1 MTTWPTSGSDRIVT
15 DNRDPARVP
24 AAPRTAESRTFE
36 RLHPH
41 VQRWIYNAH
50 WTGLRDAQERA
61 IPLLIQP
68 AGDVLISAATAGGKT
83 EAAFLPIISNL
94 LDDPAPGPG
103 LQALYVAPLKALIND
118 QYGRLTDLCDG
129 TDVPVH
135 RWHGDVAADRKT
147 KLLKAPS
154 GVLLTT
160 PESLEALFVLRGTK
174 VAGLFA
180 QLRYVVVDELHAFLG
195 TERGGQLQ
203 SLLHRLELTVRRRI
217 VRVGL
222 SATLGDMRLAAA
234 QLRPSTPDRV
244 ALVESASGG
253 QDLRL
258 AVRGYVDSAPR
269 ATAPSPDP
277 GADREVDEEAGD
289 DTTLTSTRLISTHLF
304 DVLRGSDNLV
314 FANSRGKVEMYAD
327 QLRRLCEQAHLPNEF
342 FPHHGSLSKELREE
356 VEAALKDP
364 ARPVTAV
371 ATTTLE
377 MGIDIGSVASIAQ
390 VGPPPSVAGLRQ
402 RLGRSGRRGEP
413 AVLRTYITEPEIDPR
428 TPLADQLRGSLV
440 QTIATIELLLDGW
453 CEPPDPAVLHT
464 STLVQQLLS
473 LIAQHGGVTP
483 ADAYR
488 ALCDADGPFHS
499 TTTVRFKALLRSLAD
514 REVIDQA
521 RDGTLLLGEVGERT
535 VNHYSF
541 YAAFTSPEEYRLLT
555 GGRQLGVLPI
565 DFPLYIGL
573 GLIFGG
579 RRWRVIG
586 IDDRQRSIDLTR
598 AAGGRPPTFAG
609 DGAAVH
615 DRTRAHM
622 RDLLASDR
630 EPAFLNAPAR
640 RLLAEARDN
649 FHRHELAQT
658 SLLARGSATILVP
671 WVGTRTAN
679 TLTVLLRHHGIEAT
693 NDGLTITCERDD
705 ATQVRTVLARLA
717 STGPEDAIAL
727 ATSVHG
733 KEANKYDMWL
743 DDALLDEDY
752 AARSL
757 DTNSAHQTVLRLLTE
772 TSANGPH
779 EPRG

>member
-1 MTTWPTSGSDRIVT
+1 MTTSISDPDGTPGVSDQRGSR
-15 DNRDPARVP
+15 A
-24 AAPRTAESRTFE
+24 FG

-41 VQRWIYNAH
+41 VQRWIYSAN

-68 AGDVLISAATAGGKT
+68 TGDVLVSAATAGGKT

-94 LDDPAPGPG
+94 LDDPAPGTG

-129 TDVPVH
+129 TDLAVH

-154 GVLLTT
+154 GILLTT
-160 PESLEALFVLRGTK
+160 PESLEAIFVLRGTT
-174 VAGLFA
+174 VPGLFA
-180 QLRYVVVDELHAFLG
+180 RLRYIVVDELHAFLG
-195 TERGGQLQ
+195 TERGAQLR
-203 SLLHRLELTVRRRI
+203 SLLHRLELAARRRI

-234 QLRPSTPDRV
+234 QLRPSTPDQV
-244 ALVESASGG
+244 TLVESAMGG

-258 AVRGYVDSAPR
+258 AVRGYVESAPR
-269 ATAPSPDP
+269 P
-277 GADREVDEEAGD
+277 GATGTRDGESEQPREEAD
-289 DTTLTSTRLISTHLF
+289 EDATLTSTRLISTHLF

-327 QLRRLCEQAHLPNEF
+327 QLRRLSEQAHRPNEF

-364 ARPVTAV
+364 TRPVTAV

-390 VGPPPSVAGLRQ
+390 VGSPPSVAGLRQ

-413 AVLRTYITEPEIDPR
+413 AVLRTYITEPEIDSR

-440 QTIATIELLLDGW
+440 QTTAIIELLLDGW

-483 ADAYR
+483 LDAYR
-488 ALCDADGPFHS
+488 ALCDIDGPFHATS
-499 TTTVRFKALLRSLAD
+499 PPRFKALLRSLAD
-514 REVIDQA
+514 REVIDQST
-521 RDGTLLLGEVGERT
+521 DGTLLLGEVGERT

-555 GGRQLGVLPI
+555 GGRLLGVLPV

-573 GLIFGG
+573 SLIFGG
-579 RRWRVIG
+579 RRWRVTG
-586 IDDRQRSIDLTR
+586 IDDRQRSIDLAR
-598 AAGGRPPTFAG
+598 AVGGRPPTFAG

-615 DRTRAHM
+615 DHVRAHM

-630 EPAFLNAPAR
+630 LPAFLNVPAR
-640 RLLAEARDN
+640 QLLADARAN
-649 FHRHELAQT
+649 FRRHGLAQQ
-658 SLLARGSATILVP
+658 SLLARGSAAVLVP

-679 TLTVLLRHHGIEAT
+679 TLTALLRDQGIEAA
-693 NDGLTITCERDD
+693 NDGLTITCERDSKD
-705 ATQVRTVLARLA
+705 QVLAVLATLA
-717 STGPEDAIAL
+717 SAGPHDPIAL
-727 ATSVHG
+727 AASVHA
-733 KEANKYDMWL
+733 KQTNKYDMWL

-757 DTNSAHQTVLRLLTE
+757 DTVSAHQTVLRLLKE
-772 TSANGPH
+772 ASAPGPDA
-779 EPRG
+779 GGQ

>member
-1 MTTWPTSGSDRIVT
+1 M
-15 DNRDPARVP
+15 
-24 AAPRTAESRTFE
+24 
-36 RLHPH
+36 
-41 VQRWIYNAH
+41 QRWIYDNH

-61 IPLLIQP
+61 VPLLIQP
-68 AGDVLISAATAGGKT
+68 SGDVLISAATAGGKT

-118 QYGRLTDLCDG
+118 QYARLTDLCDG

-154 GVLLTT
+154 GILLTT

-174 VAGLFA
+174 VAALFA
-180 QLRYVVVDELHAFLG
+180 QLRYVVIDELHAFLG
-195 TERGGQLQ
+195 TERGAQLR
-203 SLLHRLELTVRRRI
+203 SLLHRLELTVRRR
-217 VRVGL
+217 VARVGL
-222 SATLGDMRLAAA
+222 SATLGDMQLAAA
-234 QLRPSTPDRV
+234 QLRPAAPDQV
-244 ALVESASGG
+244 SLIESASGG

-258 AVRGYVDSAPR
+258 AIRGYLDSAPR
-269 ATAPSPDP
+269 PAGPTPTSAVGD
-277 GADREVDEEAGD
+277 AEEDVGEDA
-289 DTTLTSTRLISTHLF
+289 TLTSTRLIRAHLF
-304 DVLRGSDNLV
+304 DVLRGTDNLV
-314 FANSRGKVEMYAD
+314 FANSRSRVEMYAD
-327 QLRRLCEQAHLPNEF
+327 QLRQLCEQAHLSNEF
-342 FPHHGSLSKELREE
+342 FPHHGSLSKELRED

-413 AVLRTYITEPEIDPR
+413 AILRTYITEPEIDPR
-428 TPLADQLRGSLV
+428 TPLADQLRGSLA

-453 CEPPDPAVLHT
+453 CEPPDAAVLHT

-483 ADAYR
+483 QDAYR
-488 ALCDADGPFHS
+488 ALCDADGPFS
-499 TTTVRFKALLRSLAD
+499 ATTPFRFKALLRSLAD
-514 REVIDQA
+514 REVIDQS
-521 RDGTLLLGEVGERT
+521 RDGTLLLAEVGERT

-541 YAAFTSPEEYRLLT
+541 YAAFTSPEEYRLLH

-579 RRWRVIG
+579 RRWRVTG
-586 IDDRQRSIDLTR
+586 INDRQRTIDLTR

-615 DRTRAHM
+615 DRIRAHM
-622 RDLLASDR
+622 RDLLANDR
-630 EPAFLNAPAR
+630 VPAFLNATAR
-640 RLLAEARDN
+640 QFLVEARDT
-649 FHRHELAQT
+649 FHRHELAHR
-658 SLLARGSATILVP
+658 SLLPRGSATILVP

-679 TLTVLLRHHGIEAT
+679 TLTVLLRHHGVEAT

-705 ATQVRTVLARLA
+705 PTQVITVLASLA
-717 STGPEDAIAL
+717 STGPEDPRAL
-727 ATSVHG
+727 AASVHG
-733 KEANKYDMWL
+733 KQANKYDMWL

-752 AARSL
+752 AAQSL
-757 DTNSAHQTVLRLLTE
+757 DTTSAHQTVLRLLTE
-772 TSANGPH
+772 ANADRP
-779 EPRG
+779 

>member
-1 MTTWPTSGSDRIVT
+1 MTDSRCPH
-15 DNRDPARVP
+15 RVS
-24 AAPRTAESRTFE
+24 AAPPAAESRAFE

-41 VQRWIYNAH
+41 VQRWIYDSH

-68 AGDVLISAATAGGKT
+68 GGDVLISAATAGGKT
-83 EAAFLPIISNL
+83 EAAFMPIISNL

-129 TDVPVH
+129 TDVTVH

-147 KLLKAPS
+147 KLLKTPS

-174 VAGLFA
+174 VPGLFA

-195 TERGGQLQ
+195 TERGAQLR

-234 QLRPSTPDRV
+234 QLRPSAPDRV
-244 ALVESASGG
+244 TLVDSLSGG

-258 AVRGYVDSAPR
+258 AVRGYLDSAPR
-269 ATAPSPDP
+269 ASAPDPDPASESDP
-277 GADREVDEEAGD
+277 GAATAVNEEAGD
-289 DTTLTSTRLISTHLF
+289 GTLTSTRQISAHLF

-364 ARPVTAV
+364 ARPITAV

-390 VGPPPSVAGLRQ
+390 IGPPPSVAGLRQ

-464 STLVQQLLS
+464 STLIQQLLS
-473 LIAQHGGVTP
+473 LIAQHGGATP

-488 ALCDADGPFHS
+488 ALCDADGPFHA
-499 TTTVRFKALLRSLAD
+499 TTTFRFKALLRSLAD
-514 REVIDQA
+514 RQVIDQA
-521 RDGTLLLGEVGERT
+521 RDGTLLLGEVGEAT

-541 YAAFTSPEEYRLLT
+541 YAAFTSPEEYRLVT

-565 DFPLYIGL
+565 DFPLYVGL
-573 GLIFGG
+573 SLIFGG

-586 IDDRQRSIDLTR
+586 IDDRQRTIDLTR

-609 DGAAVH
+609 DAAAVH
-615 DRTRAHM
+615 DRIRAHM

-630 EPAFLNAPAR
+630 VAAFLNASGR
-640 RLLAEARDN
+640 SLLAEARDT
-649 FHRHELAQT
+649 FHRHNLAHT
-658 SLLARGSATILVP
+658 SLLARGAATILVP

-679 TLTVLLRHHGIEAT
+679 TLTVLLRHHGIEAS
-693 NDGLTITCERDD
+693 NDGLTITCEHDES
-705 ATQVRTVLARLA
+705 TQVMAVLTLLA
-717 STGPEDAIAL
+717 SAGPEDALTL
-727 ATSVHG
+727 AASVHG
-733 KEANKYDMWL
+733 KQVNKYDMWL

-757 DTNSAHQTVLRLLTE
+757 DTTNAHQTVLRLLTE
-772 TSANGPH
+772 ASASAPG
-779 EPRG
+779 